1 MFRLTDHLK
10 HPASRFYKEEDGSY
24 TAFGAFMLLTF
35 LLLGSTAI
43 DYANAFAA
51 RTQLQNG
58 ADIAAHAALFT
69 RDTEESSVAKQKALD
84 MVETY
89 MPASQYGGILNASDI
104 RFGYLTRDNGTMS
117 FEPDPD
123 SKLAVEVRMERSEL
137 IGNGINTFLL
147 KLIGLDVLDVSVS
160 AIFERQVPGCTREGF
175 FANEVVDLQSNNVF
189 REGFCI
195 HSDSQVELNQNNVFE
210 KDVVVSYPTP
220 SDLVIPA
227 SGLARNDGL
236 EDAKSPHQYF
246 GMDVD
251 ARIDKFH
258 GDVQT
263 TGGEFSSDILTTDI
277 PKSVSTTGK
286 SGSVDPSSFKTGGM
300 HSHSCNGNKSM
311 TFDAGTY
318 SDFVL
323 VTDCEI
329 KFSQGTVLKD
339 VVISTTNTSS
349 RSFSAPSGLVIG
361 DDDGCKKGGE
371 VLLMTKGGMSN
382 ASKVEIY
389 GSKIIAGG
397 DVSFAANNNGVE
409 GVSIVA
415 GGRIDATSNSDM
427 GFCGDEG
434 VPGDYDPYVFRLAF

>member
-1 MFRLTDHLK
+1 MLIRTDNLK
-10 HPASRFYKEEDGSY
+10 RPAERFCKEEDGSY

-43 DYANAFAA
+43 DYSNAFAA

-69 RDTEESSVAKQKALD
+69 RDTEDSGTAKQKALD

-89 MPASQYGGILNASDI
+89 MPASQYGRLLGSSDI
-104 RFGYLTRDNGTMS
+104 RFGYLTRDNGTLS

-160 AIFERQVPGCTREGF
+160 SIFERKVPGCAREGF
-175 FANEVVDLQSNNVF
+175 FGNDVVDLQSNNRF

-195 HSDSQVELNQNNVFE
+195 HSDSQVEINQNNVFE
-210 KDVVVSYPTP
+210 DDVIVSYPTP
-220 SDLVIPA
+220 DDLVLA
-227 SGLARNDGL
+227 NSGLAQNEGL
-236 EDAKSPHQYF
+236 ADARSPYQKYD
-246 GMDVD
+246 MNVD
-251 ARIDKFH
+251 ARIDAMH
-258 GDVQT
+258 TGVQRMSGDYATKSLVSET
-263 TGGEFSSDILTTDI
+263 
-277 PKSVSTTGK
+277 PKAVSTTGN
-286 SGSVDPSSFKTGGM
+286 SGSVDPSSFTKNRVNE
-300 HSHSCNGNKSM
+300 HSCPGNKSM

-329 KFSQGTVLKD
+329 KFSKGTILKD
-339 VVISTTNTSS
+339 VIISTTNTSS

-361 DDDGCKKGGE
+361 DDDGCKEGGE
-371 VLLMTKGGMSN
+371 VLLLTKGGMSN
-382 ASKVEIY
+382 AAKVEIY

-397 DVSFAANNNGVE
+397 DVSFTANNNGVE

-415 GGRIDATSNSDM
+415 DGRIDATSNSDM